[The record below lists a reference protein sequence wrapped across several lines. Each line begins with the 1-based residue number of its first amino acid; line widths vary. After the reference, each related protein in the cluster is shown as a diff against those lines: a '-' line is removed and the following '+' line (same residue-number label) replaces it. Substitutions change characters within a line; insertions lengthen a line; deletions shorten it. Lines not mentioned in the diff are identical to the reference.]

1 LYIFLFGVCGT
12 ILTFIT
18 VAPLT
23 YIANKYELF
32 SVTFGTDIKE
42 MEDTFIHENI
52 IKNETVPHHYR
63 ILSEDVLNLSDKN
76 SEKEDSEEKD
86 SEIQDKKENH
96 DEEKHDND
104 NKSEEKPVIKH
115 TLHFSIKEILLFA
128 SVISATDTVA
138 ALTFIKEETEPKL
151 FAILFGE
158 GVINDAV
165 CIVLYGIIREFTSSN
180 EEFTS
185 KTPLKMVGSFFSM
198 FFFSFLI
205 GGFVGIGSSVFLK
218 KLKTFRLN
226 RVQECSIIIF
236 FAFISY
242 TLTEELGLSPIIAL
256 LFTGIFMSH
265 YTFYNLSFQ
274 AREESSVVSRI
285 MSNIAEAFVFTYLGL
300 TVIYYTSLAFSF
312 SFVFIELIFVI
323 LGRVIAIFGISYL
336 MDFFKIKNFKL
347 KQSHKGIMSCAGSIR
362 GAIAFGLAISIDTKD
377 KVNKYFNLYN
387 F

>member
-1 LYIFLFGVCGT
+1 MTFL
-12 ILTFIT
+12 T

-32 SVTFGTDIKE
+32 SVTFGTDIE
-42 MEDTFIHENI
+42 IMEDDYGKSHL
-52 IKNETVPHHYR
+52 KNAPAHR
-63 ILSEDVLNLSDKN
+63 ILSNVDENINSDDAEEKNLKN
-76 SEKEDSEEKD
+76 YELDENEKEDDKEEKK
-86 SEIQDKKENH
+86 EQEKEEEKKNEEKKELK
-96 DEEKHDND
+96 EEKAH
-104 NKSEEKPVIKH
+104 I
-115 TLHFSIKEILLFA
+115 LHFSIKEILLFA

-138 ALTFIKEETEPKL
+138 ALTFVKEESEPKL

-185 KTPLKMVGSFFSM
+185 KTPIKMVGSFLSM

-205 GGFVGIGSSVFLK
+205 GMLVGVISSLFLK
-218 KLKTFRLN
+218 KLKNFKLN

-274 AREESSVVSRI
+274 AREESSIVSRI
-285 MSNIAEAFVFTYLGL
+285 MANIAEAFVFTYLGL
-300 TVIYYTSLAFSF
+300 TVIYYTSIAFSF
-312 SFVFIELIFVI
+312 SFIFLELIFVI
-323 LGRVIAIFGISYL
+323 LGRVIAIYGLSFIMSL
-336 MDFFKIKNFKL
+336 LKVKNFNL

-377 KVNKYFNLYN
+377 KVNKYP
-387 F
+387 